1 METNLQ
7 NILNPDTKIR
17 TEATE
22 LINRICRENPDQ
34 TAQEL
39 LKLILRK
46 EENTKTKEIASLVL
60 HKNILSKSDLFP
72 KIPPANLTTI
82 SEKLTQLVFSE
93 PSLNLNFV
101 QRSAE
106 IIIEIAVKQNSHSSI
121 MQNLKALTENKN
133 SGNEKLI
140 KIFVLY
146 CIELLC
152 EFTVDQ
158 TLLMNFSGNF
168 LGYIQSAMGD
178 NDLEVRI
185 GAAVALTMLMNRIKD
200 KNYLNNFSS
209 MLKPL
214 TQLMVEVV
222 KQKNQEQGVKIINTF
237 DDLVIFQPKF
247 LVSSCE
253 ELVFLFTE
261 IFASEE
267 ISDPVRIAALNF
279 LSSYAKYNGLAL
291 RKSENFNN
299 KTLVSLFQC
308 LMKSSTEDLEDEADG
323 NAQDF
328 VQGSLSQKSIS
339 GAIIMTLSIFS
350 QNLSCKYFF
359 SKMMP
364 FCKEALGTTDWRAQ
378 HSALVIIGVLAQ
390 GTKKHYLADLEGLM
404 VLILPF
410 LKADH
415 PKALFSCLTC
425 IGLLCDEYCPELQ
438 QRFGNQILPALIE
451 LMNRKDQGMMKL
463 NLRAVSCLIN
473 FTRECLKNED
483 EDNTDV
489 NKIFSNYFDSLNQS
503 IINLFKYSVDNN
515 DFIMLSEVLSLLSI
529 LSNLMKEKFAVHY
542 SLFMNNIKELI
553 SNLNN
558 KELNIKQKNLR
569 CQLIDT
575 AGFLISANSKNME
588 QIKNDIEQLTSYLQN
603 LLSSLDDEN
612 SQLKSILN
620 FFSTIAVHLGE
631 FFLPMFESVFN
642 LAMNLAKKEVKV
654 HFEDTETFVDK
665 GENFQS
671 LPLDLKIF
679 GGKKVLSINHNILE
693 LKLTGF
699 TCLYKLTKIF
709 KDKLTDQQKTS
720 LITLIGTH
728 IEETHP
734 SAVKKLCFKT
744 MRYLLETID
753 YKSAVEIFEKIIP
766 SCISFARKYFGS
778 DNQEDLAYFLYKII
792 KLIKVFTKTKIR
804 GIESKLPA
812 LPSLALLSQFNKDI
826 LEESERLKKDLIQE
840 YNGYD
845 LKDPDVMDELEENMQ
860 FYCGLDQKV
869 MELNG
874 EIVKFELPEEIDQ
887 FIITNIGSIFNALAN
902 NPRDSLEVLYPMCF
916 YTDIMEFGSDKAF
929 NCYFELSVEYCLKV
943 IENPKYNQ
951 DDDIVQTLFF
961 FLGCAMLRVAPNSQ
975 PVVAQKVI
983 DLLTKFLSNPGVMDE
998 SKELLI
1004 ENAIAAMIKV
1014 FMNHSESLLQSDE
1027 KCTNTLRE
1035 LFSKLPLLND
1045 CEESVVVNRYI
1056 MLKLKENNRFV
1067 AGNDERK
1074 EITKLMFNK
1083 IKEELVKHNGEDIV
1097 DDMTKNFLNS
1107 F

>member
-1 METNLQ
+1 MEKNLQ
-7 NILNPDTKIR
+7 NILNPDTKLR

-22 LINRICRENPDQ
+22 QINRICRENPDQ

-39 LKLILRK
+39 LTLILRK

-72 KIPPANLTTI
+72 KIPADHLKTI
-82 SEKLTQLVFSE
+82 SDKLTQLVFLD
-93 PSLNLNFV
+93 PSLNLNFIK
-101 QRSAE
+101 RAAE
-106 IIIEIAVKQNSHSSI
+106 IVIEIAVKQNSHGLI
-121 MQNLKALTENKN
+121 MQNLKVFTENKN
-133 SGNEKLI
+133 SGNEELI

-168 LGYIQSAMGD
+168 LGYIQSAMD
-178 NDLEVRI
+178 DKNLKIQI

-200 KNYLNNFSS
+200 KNYLNNFST
-209 MLKPL
+209 MIKPL

-247 LVSSCE
+247 LLSSCE

-267 ISDPVRIAALNF
+267 ISDAVRIAALNF
-279 LSSYAKYNGLAL
+279 LSSYAKHNGLAL
-291 RKSENFNN
+291 RKSPNFNN

-308 LMKSSTEDLEDEADG
+308 LMKSSTEELEDEADDNG
-323 NAQDF
+323 KDF
-328 VQGSLSQKSIS
+328 VQGSLSHKSIS
-339 GAIIMTLSIFS
+339 GAVIMTLSIFS
-350 QNLSCKYFF
+350 ENLSCKYFF
-359 SKMMP
+359 TKMMP
-364 FCKEALGTTDWRAQ
+364 FCKEALGSTDWRAQ

-390 GTKKHYLADLEGLM
+390 GTKQHFINDLEGLM
-404 VLILPF
+404 ILILPF
-410 LKADH
+410 LKASH

-438 QRFGNQILPALIE
+438 QRFGNQILPALID
-451 LMNRKDQGMMKL
+451 LMNRNDNGMIKM

-473 FTRECLKNED
+473 FTRECLKNEE
-483 EDNTDV
+483 EDNTNV
-489 NKIFSNYFDSLNQS
+489 TNIFNNYFEGLNQS
-503 IINLFKYSVDNN
+503 IINLMKYSVEKS
-515 DFIMLSEVLSLLSI
+515 DFVMLSEILSLLSI
-529 LSNLMKEKFAVHY
+529 LSNLMQEKFAVHY
-542 SLFMNNIKELI
+542 KSYMEHIKQLI
-553 SNLNN
+553 SNLDKKDLTN
-558 KELNIKQKNLR
+558 KQKNLR

-575 AGFLISANSKNME
+575 AGFLISANSKNIE
-588 QIKNDIEQLTSYLQN
+588 GIKNDVQQLTTFLQN
-603 LLSSLDDEN
+603 LLSNLDDES

-620 FFSTIAVHLGE
+620 FFSTIAVHLGD
-631 FFLPMFESVFN
+631 FFLPMLESVFN
-642 LAMNLAKKEVKV
+642 LAMNLSQKEVKV

-679 GGKKVLSINHNILE
+679 GGKKVLSINHNVLE

-709 KDKLTDQQKTS
+709 KTKLTDIQKKS
-720 LITLIGTH
+720 LITLLASH

-744 MRYLLETID
+744 MRYVLETVD
-753 YKSAVEIFEKIIP
+753 YNSAVEIFEKIIP
-766 SCISFARKYFGS
+766 FCLEFVKKYFGS
-778 DNQEDLAYFLYKII
+778 DNQEDLAYFVLKII
-792 KLIKVFTKTKIR
+792 KLLRTFTRSKIR
-804 GIESKLPA
+804 GIESKIQP
-812 LPSLALLSQFNKDI
+812 LPSLGLLCEFNKHM
-826 LEESERLKKDLIQE
+826 LEESERLKKDLVEE

-845 LKDPDVMDELEENMQ
+845 LKDPEVLEELEENMQ
-860 FYCGLDQKV
+860 FYCGIDQKV

-874 EIVKFELPEEIDQ
+874 EIVKFELPEVVDQ
-887 FIITNIGSIFNALAN
+887 FIITNIGSIFNAWAN

-916 YTDIMEFGSDKAF
+916 YTDIMEFGSEKAF
-929 NCYFELSVEYCLKV
+929 KCYFELSVEYCLKV
-943 IENPKYNQ
+943 VENPKYNQ
-951 DDDIVQTLFF
+951 DDDIIQTLFF
-961 FLGCAMLRVAPNSQ
+961 FLGCAMWRVPTNSQ
-975 PVVAQKVI
+975 TVVAQKVV
-983 DLLTKFLSNPGVMDE
+983 DLLTKFLSNPGAMSD
-998 SKELLI
+998 SKELLV
-1004 ENAIAAMIKV
+1004 ENAIAALIKI
-1014 FMNHSESLLQSDE
+1014 FINHSESLLENEE

-1045 CEESVVVNRYI
+1045 CEESEVINRFI
-1056 MLKLKENNRFV
+1056 MLKLQENNRFIT
-1067 AGNDERK
+1067 GNDDRK
-1074 EITKLMFNK
+1074 QITKLMFNRL
-1083 IKEELVKHNGEDIV
+1083 KEELAKHSGEDIV
-1097 DDMTKNFLNS
+1097 DDMTRNFLNS